1 MFGNVRIG
9 TRLAAAFALIMLLT
23 IVIGVSAIINARTLS
38 ELTDGM
44 YEHPYKVTAALM
56 SANNDIVSI
65 AAVVRGALL
74 SRDPAANTAMASR
87 SDQLVAHAF
96 EQIRLAQTQF
106 SGDKQIIQSL
116 DQAVRDWDPT
126 RARIAALASAGKLD
140 DAATLLNTKGAAE
153 VQVVQQHFNA
163 ALEAARGR
171 AQAFIE
177 LANDTASNVIGFA
190 FGLLVFS
197 VLAGGLIAWTIAAG
211 ITRPLERL
219 KLCMDAIARGESG
232 LEVPDVSRGD
242 EIGAMARSVAFF
254 QRESEEKQRLAAA
267 GEEERGREERR
278 AEMVARL
285 TGTFETTVGGLTRTF
300 TSAAVEL
307 RATARTM
314 TEAAFKTDQ
323 QASSVAAA
331 AQQASESVETVA
343 TAADELSGS
352 ISEISRQVADSAKM
366 SGQAVDDAG
375 RTDTIVRALAQAAEK
390 IGDVVGLISQIAG
403 QTNLLALNATIE
415 AARAGDAGK
424 GFAVV
429 ASEVKNLAT
438 QTAKATEEISA
449 QIGHIQ
455 AATGEA
461 VTAIGAITQTIGKV
475 SAIATMIAAAVEEQG
490 AATAAI
496 ARNVQQASAG
506 TREVT
511 LNIAGV
517 SQAAKEAGLAAD
529 AVLGSASGV
538 ADRTTELSGEVSR
551 FVADMRAA

>member
-1 MFGNVRIG
+1 MRTGA
-9 TRLAAAFALIMLLT
+9 RLAAGFALMMLLT
-23 IVIGVSAIINARTLS
+23 IVIGVSAIISARSLS
-38 ELTDGM
+38 DLTDTM
-44 YEHPYKVTAALM
+44 YEHPYKTTTALLN
-56 SANNDIVSI
+56 ANNDIVSI
-65 AAVVRGALL
+65 AAVVRAALL
-74 SRDPAANTAMASR
+74 SRDPAANAAIVSQ
-87 SDQLVAHAF
+87 SDRLVTHAF
-96 EQIRLAQTQF
+96 EQIGLAETQF
-106 SGDKQIIQSL
+106 NGDKQIIQSL
-116 DQAVRDWDPT
+116 EQAVRDWDPT
-126 RARIAALASAGKLD
+126 RARVAELASAGKLD
-140 DAATLLNTKGAAE
+140 DAIALLNTKGAAQ
-153 VQVVQQHFNA
+153 VQAVQQHFTQA
-163 ALEAARGR
+163 IDAVRDR

-177 LANDTASNVIGFA
+177 RASDTASNVIGLA
-190 FGLLVFS
+190 IGLLVFG
-197 VLAGGLIAWTIAAG
+197 VLAGGLTAWTIAVG

-219 KLCMDAIARGESG
+219 KLCMDAIARGEPG
-232 LEVPDVSRGD
+232 QEIPDVSRGD
-242 EIGAMARSVAFF
+242 EIGAMARTVAFF
-254 QRESEEKQRLAAA
+254 QRESAEKQRLATT
-267 GEEERGREERR
+267 GEEERGRKERR
-278 AEMVARL
+278 SDTVSRM
-285 TGTFETTVGGLTRTF
+285 TGTFESKVGGLAETF
-300 TSAAVEL
+300 TAAAAEL
-307 RATARTM
+307 QATARKM
-314 TEAAFKTDQ
+314 TEAAGKTDQ

-331 AQQASESVETVA
+331 AQQASESVQTVA

-352 ISEISRQVADSAKM
+352 ISEISRQVAESAKM

-375 RTDTIVRALAQAAEK
+375 RTDAIVRALAEAAQK

-475 SAIATMIAAAVEEQG
+475 SAIATTIAAAVEEQG

-506 TREVT
+506 THEVT

-517 SQAAKEAGLAAD
+517 SQAAKQAGLAAG

-538 ADRTTELSGEVSR
+538 ADRTNELSREVSR
-551 FVADMRAA
+551 FVAEMRAA